1 MKRLLVIGALLLGGS
16 ASAWAGDRATQLETL
31 AAETGLSTSEI
42 QMLSGARTPH
52 MEYMTSYARAEHRL
66 VQALGEQ
73 RARALLSGREVWL
86 DNGMRMRLASR

>member
-1 MKRLLVIGALLLGGS
+1 
-16 ASAWAGDRATQLETL
+16 
-31 AAETGLSTSEI
+31 
-42 QMLSGARTPH
+42 

-86 DNGMRMRLASR
+86 DNGMRMRLAMR